1 MTSVVVTGRGVTT
14 SVGEEVDEMFDALLA
29 GRSGIVDGI
38 GPCSEF
44 DPDPVLTPK
53 GARRTDR
60 FSQLGVAA
68 ADKAWAESGLSE
80 DNVDLTRV
88 GVLIGTGVGGL
99 ITLENECTKFL
110 EGGERAVSPLFVTMM
125 MPNAPAGLISMRIG
139 ARGPGF
145 SVASACATGSH
156 AIGEAKRIIERGEAD
171 VVVAGGC
178 EAALTGLCLAAFKTM
193 GALSQDG
200 ISRPFDANRTGFVMG
215 EGAGVVVLEREDH
228 AKARGATIYGRIA
241 GYGASSDA
249 YHITA
254 PDPEGRGST
263 AAIRLALAGR
273 GRAAVRRRLRQRPWH
288 RHAAQRRRRDQDA
301 ARDLQ
306 RRRAAGQFDQV
317 AHRPPA
323 RRGRRRRGG
332 RVPGGGSP
340 RRPAAD
346 DQPRDGRPRVRPRLH
361 PGRPARGAGHPDG
374 SQQLLRIRWAERLPG
389 GDSSMSGILEL
400 QQSYT
405 HVSLARVRLELLF
418 DAGTFF
424 PAAQ

>member
-1 MTSVVVTGRGVTT
+1 VTSVVVTGRGVTT

-215 EGAGVVVLEREDH
+215 EGAGVLILEREDH

-263 AAIRLALAGR
+263 AAIRLALQDAGAQPSDAGYVNAHGTGTPLNDAAETKTLHAIFNGGAPPVSSTKSHIGHLLGAAGAVEAVVCLEAVRLGVLPPTINLETADPECDLDYIPAGR
-273 GRAAVRRRLRQRPWH
+273 REAPGIQMALSNSFGFGGQNACLAVTAA
-288 RHAAQRRRRDQDA
+288 
-301 ARDLQ
+301 
-306 RRRAAGQFDQV
+306 
-317 AHRPPA
+317 
-323 RRGRRRRGG
+323 
-332 RVPGGGSP
+332 
-340 RRPAAD
+340 
-346 DQPRDGRPRVRPRLH
+346 
-361 PGRPARGAGHPDG
+361 
-374 SQQLLRIRWAERLPG
+374 
-389 GDSSMSGILEL
+389 
-400 QQSYT
+400 
-405 HVSLARVRLELLF
+405 
-418 DAGTFF
+418 
-424 PAAQ
+424 